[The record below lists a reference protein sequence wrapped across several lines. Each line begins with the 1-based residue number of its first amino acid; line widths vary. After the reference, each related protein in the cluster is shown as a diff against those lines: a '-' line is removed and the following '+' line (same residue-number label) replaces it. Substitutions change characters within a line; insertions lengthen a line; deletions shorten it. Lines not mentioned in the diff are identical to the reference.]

1 MKLLNAIT
9 YTQCSKC
16 WKLLP
21 LKEKRLFM
29 NIGILRQDMAF
40 EFDEEEM
47 NKEWEERMRKSD
59 EIERGW
65 EETMC
70 KWGEIIEREEEKRR
84 EENKRRGESIL
95 SIECN
100 EREEQVSDRYD
111 EVRELDKRERY
122 FMPASEIKPM
132 KTVFASA
139 PTANKS
145 TRMRVKDINNGD
157 LIEFPKMVEVARFL
171 GTHVSFMRNGIRYG
185 SAMVYRVGEKKYVIE
200 YNGKERPLRIGHWCH
215 EEGKRI
221 TAFHKNGWSREFF
234 SYFEVARYFGLLVG
248 EVIEDKKR
256 RKARIHVINNEE
268 FTLEFDGVKRE
279 IVTSWKV
286 VCSKWGIY
294 DRNYEG
300 IEGIK
305 VTRGNPQPRTEYEE
319 GLR

>member
-1 MKLLNAIT
+1 
-9 YTQCSKC
+9 
-16 WKLLP
+16 
-21 LKEKRLFM
+21 M

-47 NKEWEERMRKSD
+47 NREWEERMRRSN

-70 KWGEIIEREEEKRR
+70 KWGEILEREEEKRR
-84 EENKRRGESIL
+84 EENKGVLKIK
-95 SIECN
+95 CD
-100 EREEQVSDRYD
+100 EREEKVSDRYD
-111 EVRELDKRERY
+111 AIRELDKGEGY
-122 FMPASEIKPM
+122 FMPASQPM
-132 KTVFASA
+132 KTVFARGSV
-139 PTANKS
+139 ANKS
-145 TRMRVKDINNGD
+145 TRIRVKDINNGD

-171 GTHVSFMRNGIRYG
+171 GTHVSFMRNGIRYDM
-185 SAMVYRVGEKKYVIE
+185 AMVYRVGKKNYVIE
-200 YNGKERPLRIGHWCH
+200 YDGKERPLRVGYWCH
-215 EEGKRI
+215 GEGKKI
-221 TAFHKNGWSREFF
+221 TAFHKNGWSREFS

-248 EVIEDKKR
+248 EVIEDSKR
-256 RKARIHVINNEE
+256 IKARIHVMNGEE

-305 VTRGNPQPRTEYEE
+305 VTKGNPQPR
-319 GLR
+319 RS

>member
-1 MKLLNAIT
+1 
-9 YTQCSKC
+9 
-16 WKLLP
+16 
-21 LKEKRLFM
+21 M

-47 NKEWEERMRKSD
+47 NKEWEERMRKSN

-84 EENKRRGESIL
+84 EEKRRGESVL
-95 SIECN
+95 VKIECN
-100 EREEQVSDRYD
+100 EGKEQVSDRYD
-111 EVRELDKRERY
+111 SIREMEERRRNFIY
-122 FMPASEIKPM
+122 ASQFEERKPM
-132 KTVFASA
+132 KTVVASA

-145 TRMRVKDINNGD
+145 TRIRVKDINNGD

-200 YNGKERPLRIGHWCH
+200 YDGKERPLRIGYWCH
-215 EEGKRI
+215 KEGKKI

-248 EVIEDKKR
+248 EVIEDSKR
-256 RKARIHVINNEE
+256 IKARIHVMNGEE

-305 VTRGNPQPRTEYEE
+305 VTKGNPQMRT
-319 GLR
+319 